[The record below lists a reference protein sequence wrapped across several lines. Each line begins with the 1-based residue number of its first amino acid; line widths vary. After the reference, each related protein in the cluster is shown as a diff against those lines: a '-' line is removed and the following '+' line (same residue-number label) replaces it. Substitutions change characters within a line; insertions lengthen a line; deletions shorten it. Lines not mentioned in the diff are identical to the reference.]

1 MLPNFEHNNYAYKT
15 IENAVHA
22 CVLLTKS
29 RNAPNFQIQWFSLCK
44 YVSIENAVVRNAH
57 DEQKP
62 SQNVSTMAQHK
73 NACIRNA
80 VYMSCQK
87 RLQIVEAFPSS
98 NTMSKDI
105 EVLNMQCIYLVPK
118 VQNEQKRVRIPNT
131 VI

>member
-1 MLPNFEHNNYAYKT
+1 MKTTNFPKFELNDFAYKT

-44 YVSIENAVVRNAH
+44 YESIENAVVRNAH

-62 SQNVSTMAQHK
+62 SQNISTMTSHK
-73 NACIRNA
+73 NACIQNA

-87 RLQIVEAFPSS
+87 RLQIVKAFPSS

-105 EVLNMQCIYLVPK
+105 KVLNMQCIYLV
-118 VQNEQKRVRIPNT
+118 
-131 VI
+131 